1 MRVPHSVL
9 FHMASNQNPCVS
21 TRGAFIT
28 FVNNTPMLALLKTIS
43 NKMEELASRAVRQ
56 DPFKVQEGGEH
67 YKEMRIQPAEFI
79 HANNVPYLEGCVI
92 KYLCRHRR
100 KGGKLDLLKAKHYI
114 DLIIELEYRHEP

>member
-1 MRVPHSVL
+1 
-9 FHMASNQNPCVS
+9 MASNQNPCVS

-28 FVNNTPMLALLKTIS
+28 LLKHIIMIALLKSIT
-43 NKMEELASRAVRQ
+43 NKMEELAGKAIKT
-56 DPFKVQEGGEH
+56 DPFSVQEGGDH
-67 YKEMRIQPAEFI
+67 YKDMKIQPAEFI
-79 HANNVPYLEGCVI
+79 HTNNISYLEGCAI